1 MSQANIPSPHQE
13 ATSPA
18 VSGVSAGLDSQRHLG
33 MPAEPA
39 LPNVRKMD
47 YVQRSALTDTTVA
60 VTSTP
65 GLVN

>member
-1 MSQANIPSPHQE
+1 M
-13 ATSPA
+13 
-18 VSGVSAGLDSQRHLG
+18 SGVSAGLDSQRHLG

-39 LPNVRKMD
+39 LPNVRKMN
-47 YVQRSALTDTTVA
+47 YVPRSALTDTTVA